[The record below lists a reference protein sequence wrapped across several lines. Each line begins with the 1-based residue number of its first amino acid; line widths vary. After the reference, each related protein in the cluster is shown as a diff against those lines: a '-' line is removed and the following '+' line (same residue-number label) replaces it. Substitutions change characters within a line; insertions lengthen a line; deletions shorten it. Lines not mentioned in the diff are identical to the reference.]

1 MSGRD
6 SFPGSERTLK
16 LKDYEIDKK
25 SVTAKFPDLPNSK
38 TDQLQNW
45 PTQTD
50 NEIQNFKY
58 FCVYFDKQHEML

>member
-25 SVTAKFPDLPNSK
+25 SVTAKFPDLTNSK
-38 TDQLQNW
+38 PDQLGQM
-45 PTQTD
+45 
-50 NEIQNFKY
+50 ILRIIIKFKIFKY

>member
-25 SVTAKFPDLPNSK
+25 SVTAKFPDMTNSK
-38 TDQLQNW
+38 PNQLKNW
-45 PTQTD
+45 PTWTD
-50 NEIQNFKY
+50 DPADNNEIQNF
-58 FCVYFDKQHEML
+58 